1 MIASLLDQA
10 TSLADR
16 ATSYPF
22 AVKALFVV
30 TLVAVLISVFVY
42 ALLYPTAVPDA
53 EEPPAT
59 NQPVS

>member
-1 MIASLLDQA
+1 VIASLLDQA

-22 AVKALFVV
+22 AVKAFFIVTFVV
-30 TLVAVLISVFVY
+30 VLISVFVY

-53 EEPPAT
+53 EQPPAT
-59 NQPVS
+59 KQPTS

>member
-1 MIASLLDQA
+1 VIASLLDWA
-10 TSLADR
+10 TNLADR

-22 AVKALFVV
+22 AVKACFVV

-42 ALLYPTAVPDA
+42 ALLYPTVLPDA
-53 EEPPAT
+53 QEPPVT